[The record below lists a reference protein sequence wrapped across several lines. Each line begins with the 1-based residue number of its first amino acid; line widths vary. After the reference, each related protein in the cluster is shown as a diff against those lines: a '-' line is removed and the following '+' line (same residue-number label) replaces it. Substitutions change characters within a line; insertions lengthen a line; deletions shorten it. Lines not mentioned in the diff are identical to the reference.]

1 MSLRRTGSQ
10 ETAQTAHPIYRAH
23 AGARKAPRPRAS
35 GDAAR
40 SCAGPGLVV
49 PDQLPYP
56 AGRREP
62 AHLVRLD
69 EQRGEVASHLLRLL
83 GGEVSRHFV
92 QQADELA
99 DVGRPGDPSLARE
112 AGQVSLRR
120 VAKEISMS
128 PNGVR
133 DFL

>member
-40 SCAGPGLVV
+40 SCAGPGLVM

-56 AGRREP
+56 AARREP

-69 EQRGEVASHLLRLL
+69 EQRGELASHLLRLL
-83 GGEVSRHFV
+83 GGEVSRHLGPS
-92 QQADELA
+92 ADELGDA
-99 DVGRPGDPSLARE
+99 GRPGDASRAAAPALE
-112 AGQVSLRR
+112 L
-120 VAKEISMS
+120 
-128 PNGVR
+128 
-133 DFL
+133 